1 MGADGEGGGVE
12 VFGAGGLE
20 KIGGGE
26 HGGAGG
32 PDVVEEEI
40 NSVGINLGGES
51 VSFGGL
57 GFAFGDFG
65 ADLDGVSGAGEELL
79 ALPMAEFGEVFGDDE
94 SVVEAAG
101 ADVLADGGEGN
112 DDDFLI

>member
-12 VFGAGGLE
+12 VFSAGGLE
-20 KIGGGE
+20 ESSSGE

-40 NSVGINLGGES
+40 NGVGIDFGSES

-57 GFAFGDFG
+57 GFALGDFG
-65 ADLDGVSGAGEELL
+65 ADLDGIGGAGEECLV
-79 ALPMAEFGEVFGDDE
+79 LPMAEFGKVFGNDK
-94 SVVEAAG
+94 SMVETAG
-101 ADVLADGGEGN
+101 ADMFANGRER
-112 DDDFLI
+112 DDDNRLV